1 MVISHIHIDS
11 YHNNQTYQFN
21 NLSRNTLNGSPCS
34 GLVNVSAIISFVF
47 IYIKETSPEMYLF
60 IPRQIKNLDFAM
72 FLWQIFVFFRV
83 NVKKYD
89 TTKNDC

>member
-11 YHNNQTYQFN
+11 YHNNQTHQFN

-60 IPRQIKNLDFAM
+60 IPRQY
-72 FLWQIFVFFRV
+72 
-83 NVKKYD
+83 KKPLTLCEHLTQVSICLSGSGYYRLLLG
-89 TTKNDC
+89 